1 MGHFNSG
8 LNNPAQIYLES
19 EIGGENEEGE
29 IKRAALLNLNY
40 CFARFV
46 FCLFAF
52 FLEQASFFPIS
63 LCRLN
68 NVTQSYSC
76 CLSLRCLLGS
86 FDATGTAGSP

>member
-19 EIGGENEEGE
+19 EIGGKNEEGE
-29 IKRAALLNLNY
+29 IKRVALLNLNY

-52 FLEQASFFPIS
+52 FLEQVSFFPIS

-68 NVTQSYSC
+68 HVTQSYSC
-76 CLSLRCLLGS
+76 CFSLRCLLGS

>member
-19 EIGGENEEGE
+19 ETGGENEEGE

-68 NVTQSYSC
+68 HVTQSYSC

>member
-1 MGHFNSG
+1 MGHFHSG

-52 FLEQASFFPIS
+52 FLEQVSFFPIS

-68 NVTQSYSC
+68 HVTQSYSC
-76 CLSLRCLLGS
+76 CFSLRCLLGS

>member
-52 FLEQASFFPIS
+52 FLEQVSFFPIS

-68 NVTQSYSC
+68 HVTQSYSC
-76 CLSLRCLLGS
+76 CFSLRCLLGS

>member
-68 NVTQSYSC
+68 HVTQSYSC

-86 FDATGTAGSP
+86 FDATGTARSP

>member
-52 FLEQASFFPIS
+52 FLQQVSFFPIS

-68 NVTQSYSC
+68 HVTQSYSC

>member
-52 FLEQASFFPIS
+52 FLEQVSFFPIS

-68 NVTQSYSC
+68 HVTQSYSC